1 MPLSLTS
8 RNDNYGEGILR
19 PGALLHI
26 RQLQLLEFIQIGE
39 VLSARLLNTVPGI
52 DHIPILYTDQPNNL
66 WRARY
71 RELADAE
78 AERLTETLGSYV
90 PPRYIELGPHADGI
104 SIYHEAV
111 HAKRA
116 QLGRSMLPQ
125 HAEPSA
131 ERAERFAATLE
142 SNPIAD
148 QRS

>member
-1 MPLSLTS
+1 MPARS
-8 RNDNYGEGILR
+8 RPR
-19 PGALLHI
+19 
-26 RQLQLLEFIQIGE
+26 
-39 VLSARLLNTVPGI
+39 
-52 DHIPILYTDQPNNL
+52 PNNL

-78 AERLTETLGSYV
+78 AERLTETLGTYV
-90 PPRYIELGPHADGI
+90 PPRYIEPGPHADAI

-116 QLGRSMLPQ
+116 QLERSMLPQ

-142 SNPIAD
+142 SNPIC
-148 QRS
+148 